1 MDIKKSVKD
10 TIDNTRDATR
20 EALHRSTAD
29 AERARRD
36 IDGDDMTATDKLKSV
51 GNEVKNRTQA
61 EIDKTKREVRTH
73 T

>member
-10 TIDNTRDATR
+10 TIDNTRDTAR
-20 EALHRSTAD
+20 EAIHRSTAE
-29 AERARRD
+29 AEHARRD
-36 IDGDDMTATDKLKSV
+36 SAGGEMTAGEKVKSA

-61 EIDKTKREVRTH
+61 ELDKMKREVRSH

>member
-29 AERARRD
+29 AEHARRD
-36 IDGDDMTATDKLKSV
+36 MDGDDMTSTDKLKSV

>member
-10 TIDNTRDATR
+10 SIDNTRDAAK
-20 EALHRSTAD
+20 EAMHRSTAD
-29 AERARRD
+29 AEHARRD
-36 IDGDDMTATDKLKSV
+36 LGGDEMTAGEKVKSV

-61 EIDKTKREVRTH
+61 DLDKVKREVRSH

>member
-10 TIDNTRDATR
+10 SIDNTRDATR
-20 EALHRSTAD
+20 EAIHRSTAD
-29 AERARRD
+29 AERARREL
-36 IDGDDMTATDKLKSV
+36 DGDEMTAGEKVKSV

-61 EIDKTKREVRTH
+61 DVDKMKREVRSH

>member
-10 TIDNTRDATR
+10 GIDNTRDAAR
-20 EALHRSTAD
+20 EAIHRSTAD
-29 AERARRD
+29 AEHAHREL
-36 IDGDDMTATDKLKSV
+36 DGDEMTGGEKAKSV

-61 EIDKTKREVRTH
+61 EMDKIKREVRSH

>member
-10 TIDNTRDATR
+10 GIDNTRDAAR
-20 EALHRSTAD
+20 EAIHRSTAD
-29 AERARRD
+29 AERAQREL
-36 IDGDDMTATDKLKSV
+36 DGDEMTAGEKAKSV

-61 EIDKTKREVRTH
+61 EMDKIKREVRSH